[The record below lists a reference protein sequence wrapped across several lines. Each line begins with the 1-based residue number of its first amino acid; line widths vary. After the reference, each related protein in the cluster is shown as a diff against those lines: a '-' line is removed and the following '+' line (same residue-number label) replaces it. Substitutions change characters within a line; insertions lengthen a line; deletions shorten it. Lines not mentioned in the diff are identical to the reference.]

1 MKRLIF
7 LGIGLALLI
16 WAIYLGRKNS
26 TLQRYPIQINQ
37 FNMSKQEFDDYFQR
51 INLSGEDTPRRRK
64 EVLEQLISKKLI
76 LQEAERRG
84 LHKSREFLKS
94 LEAYYEQLLFKM
106 MVDEKARELSSEVVV
121 SDKEVRDRIEKLS
134 EEEVLEEP
142 IQKLYSKIKWQI
154 FREKQAEAFER
165 WLESLKQK
173 ARIEIDQE
181 AILIPE
187 GGSLDEK
194 K

>member
-7 LGIGLALLI
+7 LGIGLGVLV
-16 WAIYLGRKNS
+16 WGIYLGRKNL
-26 TLQRYPIQINQ
+26 TLHRYPIQINQ
-37 FNMSKQEFDDYFQR
+37 FSMSKEEFEDYFQR

-64 EVLEQLISKKLI
+64 EVLEQLIDKKLI

-84 LHKSREFLKS
+84 LHKSKEFLKN

-121 SDKEVRDRIEKLS
+121 SDKEVRDRIKKLS
-134 EEEVLEEP
+134 EEGALEEP
-142 IQKLYSKIKWQI
+142 IQKLYSKIKWQV

-165 WLESLKQK
+165 WLESLRQK
-173 ARIEIDQE
+173 ARIEIEQE

-194 K
+194 E